1 MARLTQ
7 MLRDA
12 ILQAAITGK
21 LSCQNEGDSSVN
33 DLLESIHVEK
43 TTLINER
50 KIPKEKKLP
59 DISKEEANILSIP
72 PHWKL
77 VRVQDIASFITDYVA
92 NGSFKTL
99 KEHTTTY
106 ESKNYAVFV
115 RTVDLT
121 NDFKGQCSYIDK
133 ESYDFL
139 SKSKLHGG
147 ELILPNIGGSIGKVF
162 LMPDLGMPM
171 SLAPNSI
178 MLKLLYPVMNKYFS
192 CIVKAPYGQD
202 MLLKTKGGTATP
214 KFSKTELRYMIVP
227 IPPIEEQQRI
237 VDRVDELMAKIDE
250 FEVIENELEALKA
263 DFPGEMKEALL
274 QAAMEGKLTDQEA
287 NDYSVKELCE
297 EMDFA
302 REEGIKNKEV
312 KKEKLDPI
320 EDVLF
325 DIPLNWSWTRLGA
338 VANLKMGKT
347 PPRAESKWWGAD
359 YKWVSIS
366 DMIQD
371 GIIMDTKESI
381 SKAGFEEKFKSRLSP
396 IGTLLMSFK
405 LTIGKM
411 SILGINAVHNEAI
424 VSIFPYS
431 RSDSVIRNYLFKVLP
446 YLSKYG
452 DTKGAIKGNTLNAKS
467 LNNLLVPLP
476 PIKEQERIV
485 DRLDSLLPLCNS
497 LEELNYEG
505 RSIV

>member
-1 MARLTQ
+1 
-7 MLRDA
+7 
-12 ILQAAITGK
+12 
-21 LSCQNEGDSSVN
+21 
-33 DLLESIHVEK
+33 
-43 TTLINER
+43 
-50 KIPKEKKLP
+50 
-59 DISKEEANILSIP
+59 
-72 PHWKL
+72 
-77 VRVQDIASFITDYVA
+77 
-92 NGSFKTL
+92 
-99 KEHTTTY
+99 
-106 ESKNYAVFV
+106 
-115 RTVDLT
+115 
-121 NDFKGQCSYIDK
+121 
-133 ESYDFL
+133 
-139 SKSKLHGG
+139 
-147 ELILPNIGGSIGKVF
+147 
-162 LMPDLGMPM
+162 
-171 SLAPNSI
+171 
-178 MLKLLYPVMNKYFS
+178 
-192 CIVKAPYGQD
+192 
-202 MLLKTKGGTATP
+202 
-214 KFSKTELRYMIVP
+214 
-227 IPPIEEQQRI
+227 
-237 VDRVDELMAKIDE
+237 
-250 FEVIENELEALKA
+250 
-263 DFPGEMKEALL
+263 
-274 QAAMEGKLTDQEA
+274 
-287 NDYSVKELCE
+287 
-297 EMDFA
+297 
-302 REEGIKNKEV
+302 
-312 KKEKLDPI
+312 
-320 EDVLF
+320 
-325 DIPLNWSWTRLGA
+325 
-338 VANLKMGKT
+338 MGKT